1 MQQHH
6 LLFLFCVISVHC
18 TKLVFK
24 ACTSDKYQLLLCI
37 DSCEAS
43 NTDSYY
49 STKEVML
56 DYRTNQ
62 LSLVEDTEPIVCPNL
77 DKEITIQ
84 PIPKIHSVVVENLTL
99 VWNFTYDNF
108 FNGLVLSP
116 INITKNQLW
125 YDCFFMATKDRKR
138 VFFAIE
144 GSNHEYRHSVAI
156 NTETNMEW
164 EWNLTIPHG
173 EPLLNKFGIS
183 TVVCNL
189 EVDTYSC
196 EIHDEST
203 NTYYPMLIEPVSL
216 VAFPEVA
223 YVWFVVNDSG
233 LYPFAPNGFVDTRL
247 QSVIEIKDLTVT
259 IYSYSNFIVQTIDL
273 TSQIESLRT
282 GPEGVE
288 VKPSLIVFCVIFL
301 LVIILGALE
310 ICTQK
315 NNAATTISTTTP
327 DVDNIS

>member
-1 MQQHH
+1 
-6 LLFLFCVISVHC
+6 
-18 TKLVFK
+18 
-24 ACTSDKYQLLLCI
+24 
-37 DSCEAS
+37 
-43 NTDSYY
+43 
-49 STKEVML
+49 
-56 DYRTNQ
+56 
-62 LSLVEDTEPIVCPNL
+62 
-77 DKEITIQ
+77 
-84 PIPKIHSVVVENLTL
+84 
-99 VWNFTYDNF
+99 
-108 FNGLVLSP
+108 
-116 INITKNQLW
+116 
-125 YDCFFMATKDRKR
+125 
-138 VFFAIE
+138 
-144 GSNHEYRHSVAI
+144 
-156 NTETNMEW
+156 
-164 EWNLTIPHG
+164 
-173 EPLLNKFGIS
+173 
-183 TVVCNL
+183 
-189 EVDTYSC
+189 
-196 EIHDEST
+196 
-203 NTYYPMLIEPVSL
+203 MLIEPVSL